1 MQVFYKPPR
10 LFCYPGTLAS
20 QDKLQLAVR
29 VSNTKVL
36 LNLGAG
42 RGRIESREPEGAGAG
57 LFPEPATNVVVVA
70 LQSGGRRGGT
80 LVVGALGG
88 PASLTHPDL
97 DLGMDL
103 VDAALD
109 IPVRVLEGLEAEG
122 VLDVDS
128 LPVGEAVGDG
138 NVAGLGDNVIGAVDP
153 SSPGISVANL

>member
-1 MQVFYKPPR
+1 
-10 LFCYPGTLAS
+10 
-20 QDKLQLAVR
+20 
-29 VSNTKVL
+29 
-36 LNLGAG
+36 
-42 RGRIESREPEGAGAG
+42 
-57 LFPEPATNVVVVA
+57 
-70 LQSGGRRGGT
+70 
-80 LVVGALGG
+80 
-88 PASLTHPDL
+88 
-97 DLGMDL
+97 MDL